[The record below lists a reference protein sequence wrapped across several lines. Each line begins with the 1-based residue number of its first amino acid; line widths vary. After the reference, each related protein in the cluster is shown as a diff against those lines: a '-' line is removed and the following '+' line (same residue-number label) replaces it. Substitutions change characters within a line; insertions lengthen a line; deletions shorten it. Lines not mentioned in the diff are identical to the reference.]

1 MNYNLTKT
9 QKKIWY
15 YFKNSVLL
23 IVVGTIFLSSL
34 INLLESNPKA
44 KNFIKAY
51 FLEKSGDQISFD
63 KKKLAKEILNGN
75 YILHFR
81 HTEREKWLDV
91 GMYDAIETS
100 PKNDN
105 IYNFAENQ
113 YFENAVC
120 LNSRGKVQAR
130 AMSEVIKKA
139 GLNYSKVISSPS
151 CRARQ
156 AAEIAFG
163 GYDELNK
170 ILVYKGPFNE
180 NKNDYRKK
188 LKEYYVKLNPKNKNI
203 IISSHRAVIHGD
215 IFENYEGPVNMDEG
229 GFVVIEVK
237 EGNLYLK
244 GIFKSFRDF
253 KHVFYFR

>member
-1 MNYNLTKT
+1 MNFKLTKRQT
-9 QKKIWY
+9 KIWN

-23 IVVGTIFLSSL
+23 IVVSTIFLSSL
-34 INLLESNPKA
+34 MNILESNPKA

-51 FLEKSGDQISFD
+51 FLDKSGSQISFNE
-63 KKKLAKEILNGN
+63 KKLAKEILNGN

-100 PKNDN
+100 PKNGN
-105 IYNFAENQ
+105 IYNFGENQ

-120 LNSRGKVQAR
+120 LNSKGKIQAK

-156 AAEIAFG
+156 TAEIVFG

-170 ILVYKGPFNE
+170 IVVYKGPYNE
-180 NKNDYRKK
+180 NKHEYRKK
-188 LKEYYVKLNPKNKNI
+188 LEKYYVKLNPKNQNI

-229 GFVVIEVK
+229 GFAVIEVK
-237 EGNLYLK
+237 GKKLYLK